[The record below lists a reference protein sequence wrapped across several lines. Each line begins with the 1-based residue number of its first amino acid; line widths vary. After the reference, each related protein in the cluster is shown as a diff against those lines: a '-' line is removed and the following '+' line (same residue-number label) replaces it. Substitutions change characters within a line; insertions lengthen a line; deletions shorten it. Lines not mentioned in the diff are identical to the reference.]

1 MSLNFNLADF
11 LTVFLTLFAVIDILG
26 SIPIIFDLREKRG
39 EIKSGLATLFAGI
52 LMLAFLFFGEAFLN
66 MMGID
71 VESFALAG
79 SIVIFIIGLE
89 MVLGVNIFKDSGNSK
104 SNHSIMPI
112 AFPLIAGAGTLTTI
126 LSLKAEFN
134 NTIIFFGIMANLV
147 FVFGVLKASK
157 MLQKK
162 IGPSALEVLRRI
174 FGVILLAIAIKI
186 FKSNLNFVV

>member
-1 MSLNFNLADF
+1 MGLEFKLGDF
-11 LTVFLTLFAVIDILG
+11 ITVFLTLFAVIDILG
-26 SIPIIFDLREKRG
+26 SIPIILDLREKRG

-71 VESFALAG
+71 VGSFALAG

-89 MVLGVNIFKDSGNSK
+89 MVLGINIFKDSNDKTG
-104 SNHSIMPI
+104 NHSIMPL

-134 NTIIFFGIMANLV
+134 NLIIFLGIIANLS
-147 FVFGVLKASK
+147 FVYGVLKLSK
-157 MLQKK
+157 VLQTKM
-162 IGPSALEVLRRI
+162 GPSTLEILRRI

-186 FKSNLNFVV
+186 FKSNINFVV

>member
-1 MSLNFNLADF
+1 MECSAF

-26 SIPIIFDLREKRG
+26 SIPIILDLREKRG
-39 EIKSGLATLFAGI
+39 EIQSAKATFFAGI
-52 LMLAFLFFGEAFLN
+52 LMLAFLFFGNAFLK

-89 MVLGVNIFKDSGNSK
+89 MILGVNIFKAGQDEKG
-104 SNHSIMPI
+104 NHSIMPI

-134 NTIIFFGIMANLV
+134 TLVIAVGIILNLS
-147 FVFGVLKASK
+147 FVYIVLKMSK
-157 MLQKK
+157 FLSTKM
-162 IGPSALEVLRRI
+162 GPSTLEILRRI

-186 FKSNLNFVV
+186 FKANVNFVM

>member
-1 MSLNFNLADF
+1 MGFEFKLADF
-11 LTVFLTLFAVIDILG
+11 VTVFLTLFAVIDILG
-26 SIPIIFDLREKRG
+26 SIPIILDLREKRG

-52 LMLAFLFFGEAFLN
+52 LMLSFLFFGKAFLN

-71 VESFALAG
+71 VGSFALAG

-89 MVLGVNIFKDSGNSK
+89 MVLGINIFKESNDKTG
-104 SNHSIMPI
+104 NHSIMPI

-134 NTIIFFGIMANLV
+134 NLVIFTGIILNLAV
-147 FVFGVLKASK
+147 VFGVLKLSK
-157 MLQKK
+157 VLQNMM
-162 IGPSALEVLRRI
+162 GPSSLEILRRI

-186 FKSNLNFVV
+186 FKSNINFIM